1 MVSITLSIPEKVRDE
16 MKQFSEIN
24 WSAFVRNCIESKAKE
39 LAWKREMLA
48 KLKQEEDSGF
58 NDWALEMGRKVNK
71 GISER
76 LKKEG
81 LL

>member
-1 MVSITLSIPEKVRDE
+1 MKKFPE
-16 MKQFSEIN
+16 MN
-24 WSAFVRNCIESKAKE
+24 WSGFVRVCIESKAKQ

-48 KLKQEEDSGF
+48 KLKQENESGF
-58 NDWALEMGRKVNK
+58 TDWSIEMGLKVNK
-71 GISER
+71 GLAER